1 MKEKNIIGSILYY
14 LGITIIII
22 GTITA
27 IINSYQLSYEMG
39 GYGGEEYKFFWSQ
52 FLYLFS
58 SAFFNGLILIGISEV
73 IRLLDSINRKEPP
86 TIITAGEQMK
96 NNEGIQVF
104 SNDKPEVWKISAA
117 EEEKIYE
124 LYADKAILEI
134 TPYITKGYCI
144 VKLQDYDGPLKPFVK
159 VLDLN
164 GIHPEEVQNLDRRKQ
179 IIEWYNK

>member
-1 MKEKNIIGSILYY
+1 MKQKNIIGRILFY
-14 LGITIIII
+14 LGIVVIII
-22 GTITA
+22 GIVHS
-27 IINSYQLSYEMG
+27 IVNSYQLDYEMG
-39 GYGGEEYKFFWSQ
+39 GYGGEEYKFFWST
-52 FLYLFS
+52 FLYLFP
-58 SAFFNGLILIGISEV
+58 SAFLNGLILIGLSEA

-86 TIITAGEQMK
+86 TIITAGEQVK
-96 NNEGIQVF
+96 NNEGIQVV
-104 SNDKPEVWKISAA
+104 SNDKPEVWEISEA

-164 GIHPEEVQNLDRRKQ
+164 GINPEEVQNLDRRKE
-179 IIEWYNK
+179 IIQWYNN